1 MKVSR
6 PTPGNNNTD
15 TQQSGPK
22 LRNINDESDVAV
34 EKPEGADIKLK
45 IGAAVLL
52 VLVVIMNIRGAM
64 TKSSLKSQLAE
75 AEQHLTEVKSEAL
88 LLGITED
95 EDGDLVIP
103 EVEEPVD
110 VADLDWDSIEAR
122 NDELLSSFT
131 KELLNW
137 EGSAGYTTT
146 RNTLIETWEFKE
158 DSRLLSSFMPDIEN
172 DEDKKKSIDTSTM
185 SFNPKTNMQ
194 KFVLSNDGK
203 NMSYFLIC
211 DVYNTIDGNTAT
223 GTVGIRM
230 TINADGT
237 ISNVTVQT
245 IAQMKGK

>member
-22 LRNINDESDVAV
+22 LRNINDESDVTV

-45 IGAAVLL
+45 IGAVVLL

-146 RNTLIETWEFKE
+146 RNTLIET
-158 DSRLLSSFMPDIEN
+158 
-172 DEDKKKSIDTSTM
+172 
-185 SFNPKTNMQ
+185 
-194 KFVLSNDGK
+194 
-203 NMSYFLIC
+203 
-211 DVYNTIDGNTAT
+211 
-223 GTVGIRM
+223 
-230 TINADGT
+230 
-237 ISNVTVQT
+237 
-245 IAQMKGK
+245 

>member
-22 LRNINDESDVAV
+22 LRNINDESDVTV

-45 IGAAVLL
+45 IGAVVLL

-110 VADLDWDSIEAR
+110 VADLDWDYI
-122 NDELLSSFT
+122 
-131 KELLNW
+131 
-137 EGSAGYTTT
+137 
-146 RNTLIETWEFKE
+146 
-158 DSRLLSSFMPDIEN
+158 
-172 DEDKKKSIDTSTM
+172 
-185 SFNPKTNMQ
+185 
-194 KFVLSNDGK
+194 
-203 NMSYFLIC
+203 
-211 DVYNTIDGNTAT
+211 
-223 GTVGIRM
+223 
-230 TINADGT
+230 
-237 ISNVTVQT
+237 
-245 IAQMKGK
+245 